1 MGQAGQRGRGASAG
15 ANGDAR
21 AGVLGRLKRTGPARG
36 SPGPS
41 GGERGWAVER
51 ENGLGRLRSGRGG
64 VGLGCWVGLLWV
76 LGFAFLFLLLI
87 FSISNSNKV

>member
-51 ENGLGRLRSGRGG
+51 ENGLGHLRSGRGG
-64 VGLGCWVGLLWV
+64 VGLGCWVGVGFWV
-76 LGFAFLFLLLI
+76 
-87 FSISNSNKV
+87 